1 MILKEDVECVRT
13 FACIDDPNFTCPD
26 KRLDPA
32 FQDAL
37 EECKS
42 SVAVVLSN
50 DFDELGTISNCTVD
64 TSLDTR
70 VCILQEIIRFNDIRV
85 MYTHLRSW
93 KDRCVRVWHCLLQFE
108 GSVLFWGLSDSA
120 T

>member
-1 MILKEDVECVRT
+1 MILEEDIECVRT
-13 FACIDDPNFTCPD
+13 FASINDLDFACPN

-42 SVAVVLSN
+42 SFAVVLSD
-50 DFDELGTISNCTVD
+50 DFDELGMISNCTVD

-70 VCILQEIIRFNDIRV
+70 ICILQGVIRFIDICV
-85 MYTHLRSW
+85 MYGYSPSILER
-93 KDRCVRVWHCLLQFE
+93 
-108 GSVLFWGLSDSA
+108 
-120 T
+120 

>member
-1 MILKEDVECVRT
+1 MILEEDVECVRT
-13 FACIDDPNFTCPD
+13 FACIDDPDFTCPN

-42 SVAVVLSN
+42 SVAVVLSD

-64 TSLDTR
+64 TSLDAR
-70 VCILQEIIRFNDIRV
+70 VCILQEIIRFTNICI
-85 MYTHLRSW
+85 MYGYSPSILER
-93 KDRCVRVWHCLLQFE
+93 
-108 GSVLFWGLSDSA
+108 
-120 T
+120 